1 MNIRKYYDKLDGRL
15 NIVGK
20 IIQSKRE
27 SLNYSRQYVSDRLM
41 NIGIDISEHAI
52 YEIEIGKRTVI
63 DYELGA
69 IAKILNISS
78 DELLRDFYK
87 DID

>member
-1 MNIRKYYDKLDGRL
+1 MNIRKYYEKLDGRL
-15 NIVGK
+15 NIAGK
-20 IIQSKRE
+20 IIQTKRE

-69 IAKILNISS
+69 IAKILNVSC
-78 DELLRDFYK
+78 DELLYDFYT
-87 DID
+87 DIN